1 MHCEIVSYVL
11 KGIICWVHPRTV
23 DYCTERTIKE
33 TRDWKDEWEK
43 RHQRGQLW
51 WVSTL
56 YSLVLCG
63 VVWSVVPHSVIN
75 FWSLRPMQHWMPLMV
90 WLSFWIIYHYT
101 VESTSAV
108 TTYNMDTLLP
118 SLWLMSTM
126 IFPFSRTL
134 CNKLIA

>member
-11 KGIICWVHPRTV
+11 KFIICWVHPSTV

-51 WVSTL
+51 WVSSL

-63 VVWSVVPHSVIN
+63 VVWSDVPHSVIN

>member
-1 MHCEIVSYVL
+1 MAKLCLELRERERERERSYMHCEIVSYVL
-11 KGIICWVHPRTV
+11 KFIICWVHPSTV

-51 WVSTL
+51 WVSSL

-63 VVWSVVPHSVIN
+63 VVWSDVPHSVIN

-108 TTYNMDTLLP
+108 TT
-118 SLWLMSTM
+118 W
-126 IFPFSRTL
+126 IPFYPHHD
-134 CNKLIA
+134 